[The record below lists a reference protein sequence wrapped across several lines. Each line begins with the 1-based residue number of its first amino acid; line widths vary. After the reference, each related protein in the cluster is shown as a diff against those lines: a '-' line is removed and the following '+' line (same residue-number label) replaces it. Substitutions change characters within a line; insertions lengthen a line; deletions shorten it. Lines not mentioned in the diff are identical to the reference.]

1 MFFEAS
7 VYAKQEITSYKINGA
22 LWEKS
27 PGIYSVLLGG
37 LFLGDIII

>member
-27 PGIYSVLLGG
+27 PGSVLLGD